1 MPRARSWC
9 STMAFRSRNALKR
22 PRIRG
27 RRDTEVREYCGHHI
41 DDARRRGVDAYR
53 EQRHDG
59 VALRERAVTAAAG
72 VVPTAEVGE
81 LPAGRGGDEEL
92 AGVRIRKGR
101 PRTVQCIGMVEK
113 RRVAARLPTL
123 GALT

>member
-1 MPRARSWC
+1 
-9 STMAFRSRNALKR
+9 
-22 PRIRG
+22 
-27 RRDTEVREYCGHHI
+27 
-41 DDARRRGVDAYR
+41 RGV
-53 EQRHDG
+53 G
-59 VALRERAVTAAAG
+59 LRERAVTAAAG

-123 GALT
+123 GALTEAQLLTGAARDGVVALAPERHFHSRLTVECARERSGVHARAREQIDLPGA